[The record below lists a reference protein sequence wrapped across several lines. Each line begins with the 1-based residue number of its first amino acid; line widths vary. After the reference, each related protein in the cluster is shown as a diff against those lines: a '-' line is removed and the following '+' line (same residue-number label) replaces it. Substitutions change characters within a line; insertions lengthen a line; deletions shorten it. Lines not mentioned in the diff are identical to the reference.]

1 MEMESYTAILQD
13 NVETGG
19 SIMASA
25 SGRKT
30 TKGRT
35 NTKSKG
41 RTTKREQIQKG
52 NNALQGM
59 M

>member
-1 MEMESYTAILQD
+1 MESYTAILQD

-41 RTTKREQIQKG
+41 RTEIG
-52 NNALQGM
+52 ENSLV
-59 M
+59 